1 MSFKSE
7 LEAFTYVENIALANP
22 KDILNVSKISC

>member
-7 LEAFTYVENIALANP
+7 LETI
-22 KDILNVSKISC
+22 I